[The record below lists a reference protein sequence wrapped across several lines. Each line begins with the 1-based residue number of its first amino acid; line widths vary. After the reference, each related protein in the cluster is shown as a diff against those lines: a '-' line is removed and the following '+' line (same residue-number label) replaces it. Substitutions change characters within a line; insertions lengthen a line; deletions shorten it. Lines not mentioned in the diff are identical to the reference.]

1 MGPQNP
7 VKTRFLGPLLFLS
20 GASALILEV
29 CWFRRTAQ
37 VAGATSIAMAAVLAA
52 VIGGM
57 AAGSFLLGRR
67 ADRTARPLFLYGLL
81 EAGIV
86 AGALLTPTLLDFSQA
101 AFDGLQRHLDG
112 ILLTAT
118 RFGLATL
125 LLAPPAVLMGGTLP
139 AAACAVRAG
148 PQRGRTLGW
157 LYAANTLGAVAGTL
171 SAGFVL
177 IPALGLAWATR
188 SAALFAGTAAAIA
201 LCSRARAEP
210 NATSPREPIVAA
222 RARRAIL
229 LYAVS
234 GFLGLAAEVAFV
246 RNLVLVFG
254 STTYAFTT
262 MLAIF
267 LLGIGVGGA
276 VGARLAR
283 RDRGHLRR
291 LETTVALTAALFSLS
306 ALVVYLLPRLY
317 LQGCLAWGG
326 GFDAGLTL
334 RFLLA
339 ALVLLPGAVGLG
351 IAFPLAAH
359 VATAGTMGA
368 GTGRLYAANT
378 LASIVGS
385 TCAVFL
391 LVPALGPHYAVV
403 AAALLT
409 ALVVALTGR
418 RLVLFVLL
426 LATAGGLVP
435 PSDVARE
442 RLLSGVY
449 FAPWAWFSRGE
460 IDERSWRE
468 GVDIPFHAYGREAT
482 VCIWRWHGTHSV
494 LIDGKAVATNQ
505 ILHDIQ
511 HLALL
516 GHVPM
521 AIHPDP
527 QRVLVVGLGMGT
539 TYRAVALHRPATLR
553 VVELEAAVVEAA
565 AYLGVRPAD
574 LLVADARSY
583 LRATEERFD
592 VITSDPIHPWVR
604 GGGDLYTH
612 EYFISCRERLR
623 PGGVACQW
631 LPVFQMG
638 VDDIRDIV
646 RTFTAVFADAAVY
659 YGGGDLVLVGGALS
673 EPRAPSA
680 DVRRELKRLGAEDLA
695 VLEMARGARLRS
707 AAGEGPLLTD
717 DALRLE
723 FSTPRYID
731 NHAIADCLAWVGEL
745 WDEPPAP
752 YSALLAAREADVNN
766 DYGKMLWMMARA
778 SKEVP
783 DHAYVRRFIGEH
795 HLLAAE
801 ALIRLG
807 KLQKGIY
814 HLAKAE
820 RHLGPDLRVVGIR
833 AELRVAQGR
842 DADAAEIFRALLAR
856 HPDSA
861 YLRRRIAQ
869 LE

>member
-1 MGPQNP
+1 M
-7 VKTRFLGPLLFLS
+7 KTRYLSLLLFLS

-29 CWFRRTAQ
+29 AWFRRTAQ

-57 AAGSFLLGRR
+57 AAGSYLLGRR
-67 ADRTARPLFLYGLL
+67 ADRTPRPLRLYGWL
-81 EAGIV
+81 EAGV
-86 AGALLTPTLLDFSQA
+86 ACAALVTPTLLTFSQA
-101 AFDGLQRHLDG
+101 AFDALPRHLDG
-112 ILLTAT
+112 AALTAA

-139 AAACAVRAG
+139 AVACAARPGTA
-148 PQRGRTLGW
+148 RGRTLGW

-171 SAGFVL
+171 LAGFVL
-177 IPALGLAWATR
+177 IPAFGLAWATR
-188 SAALFAGTAAAIA
+188 SAALFAGTAAAVA
-201 LCSRARAEP
+201 LVARARAEP
-210 NATSPREPIVAA
+210 ASAAAREPIVAA
-222 RARRAIL
+222 RAARAIL
-229 LYAVS
+229 LYAIS

-246 RNLVLVFG
+246 RSLVLVFG

-267 LLGIGVGGA
+267 LLGIGAGG
-276 VGARLAR
+276 VLGARLAR
-283 RDRGHLRR
+283 RSDGHLRR
-291 LETTVALTAALFSLS
+291 LETTVASTAALFSLS

-317 LQGCLAWGG
+317 LDGYLAWGG
-326 GFDAGLTL
+326 TFGAGLLL

-339 ALVLLPGAVGLG
+339 ALVLLPGALGLG

-378 LASIVGS
+378 LASILGS

-403 AAALLT
+403 AVALAV
-409 ALVVALTGR
+409 ALVVLLAGR
-418 RLVLFVLL
+418 RVVLLVLL
-426 LATAGGLVP
+426 LAAAIGLAP
-435 PSDVARE
+435 PTDVARE

-449 FAPWAWFSRGE
+449 FTPWAWTSGGE

-468 GVDIPFHAYGREAT
+468 GVDIPFFAYGREAT
-482 VCIWRWHGTHSV
+482 VCIWRWFGTHGL

-505 ILHDIQ
+505 VLHDIH

-539 TYRAVALHRPATLR
+539 TYRAVAQHRPAVLR

-565 AYLGVRPAD
+565 ARLDVRPAD

-583 LRATEERFD
+583 LRATDERFD

-604 GGGDLYTH
+604 GGGDLYTQ
-612 EYFISCRERLR
+612 EYFVSCRERLR

-646 RTFTAVFADAAVY
+646 RTFANVFEETAVY
-659 YGGGDLVLVGGALS
+659 YGGGDLVLVGGTLSRPRVPSGEVRTAL
-673 EPRAPSA
+673 E
-680 DVRRELKRLGAEDLA
+680 RLGVADLA
-695 VLEMARGARLRS
+695 VLEVAGGAALRS
-707 AAGEGPLLTD
+707 AAGDGPLLTD

-723 FSTPRYID
+723 FSTPRYLD
-731 NHAIADCLAWVGEL
+731 NHALADCLAWIRKL

-752 YSALLAAREADVNN
+752 YRALLAAREAEANEE
-766 DYGKMLWMMARA
+766 YGKMRLMMERAREEA
-778 SKEVP
+778 P
-783 DHAYVRRFIGEH
+783 GHAYVRRFAGEN
-795 HLLAAE
+795 HLLWADYWIRVGELKEGIHQLREAE
-801 ALIRLG
+801 RRLG
-807 KLQKGIY
+807 KDPRI
-814 HLAKAE
+814 
-820 RHLGPDLRVVGIR
+820 DGIR

-842 DADAAEIFRALLAR
+842 NRDAAAIFSGLLDR
-856 HPDSA
+856 YPDSA
-861 YLRRRIAQ
+861 YLRRRIAA

>member
-1 MGPQNP
+1 M
-7 VKTRFLGPLLFLS
+7 
-20 GASALILEV
+20 
-29 CWFRRTAQ
+29 AQ

-57 AAGSFLLGRR
+57 AVGSFLLGSR
-67 ADRTARPLFLYGLL
+67 ADRTGRPLRLYGWL
-81 EAGIV
+81 EAGI
-86 AGALLTPTLLDFSQA
+86 ACAALVTPTLLTSSQA

-112 ILLTAT
+112 ALLTAA

-139 AAACAVRAG
+139 AVACAARTGTA
-148 PQRGRTLGW
+148 RGRTLGW

-171 SAGFVL
+171 LAGFVL
-177 IPALGLAWATR
+177 IPAFGLAWATR

-201 LCSRARAEP
+201 LGTHARVEPPAPAE
-210 NATSPREPIVAA
+210 REPIVAA
-222 RARRAIL
+222 RAARAIL

-246 RNLVLVFG
+246 RSLVLVFG

-262 MLAIF
+262 MLAVF
-267 LLGIGVGGA
+267 LLGIGAGGA
-276 VGARLAR
+276 AGARLAR
-283 RDRGHLRR
+283 RCDGHLRL
-291 LETTVALTAALFSLS
+291 LETTVASTAALFSLS
-306 ALVVYLLPRLY
+306 ALAVYLLPRLY
-317 LQGCLAWGG
+317 LDGYLAWGG
-326 GFDAGLTL
+326 TFGAGLLL

-339 ALVLLPGAVGLG
+339 AFVLLPGALGLG

-378 LASIVGS
+378 LASILGS

-403 AAALLT
+403 AVALAA
-409 ALVVALTGR
+409 ALVVVLTGR
-418 RLVLFVLL
+418 RVVLLVLL
-426 LATAGGLVP
+426 LAAATGLAP
-435 PSDVARE
+435 PTDVARE

-449 FAPWAWFSRGE
+449 FTPWAWTTGGE

-468 GVDIPFHAYGREAT
+468 GVDIPFFAYGREAT
-482 VCIWRWHGTHSV
+482 VCIWRWFGTHGL

-505 ILHDIQ
+505 VLHDIH

-539 TYRAVALHRPATLR
+539 TYRAVARHRPAVLR
-553 VVELEAAVVEAA
+553 VIELEAAVVEAA
-565 AYLGVRPAD
+565 ARLDVRPAD
-574 LLVADARSY
+574 LVVADARSY
-583 LRATEERFD
+583 LRATHERFD

-604 GGGDLYTH
+604 GGGDLYTQ
-612 EYFISCRERLR
+612 EYFVSCRERLR

-638 VDDIRDIV
+638 VEDIRDIV
-646 RTFTAVFADAAVY
+646 RTFAAVFDETAVY

-673 EPRAPSA
+673 RPRAPSG
-680 DVRRELKRLGAEDLA
+680 DVKTALERLGVADLA
-695 VLEMARGARLRS
+695 VLEVAGGAALRS

-723 FSTPRYID
+723 FSTPRYLD
-731 NHAIADCLAWVGEL
+731 NHALADCLAWLRDL

-752 YSALLAAREADVNN
+752 YSALLAAREAEANEE
-766 DYGKMLWMMARA
+766 YGKMRLMMARA
-778 SKEVP
+778 REEAP
-783 DHAYVRRFIGEH
+783 DHAYVRRFVGEN
-795 HLLAAE
+795 HLLWADYW
-801 ALIRLG
+801 IRTGEL
-807 KLQKGIY
+807 KEGIY
-814 HLAKAE
+814 HLREAQRRLDEDARIE
-820 RHLGPDLRVVGIR
+820 GIR

-842 DADAAEIFRALLAR
+842 NGDAAAIFRGLLDR
-856 HPDSA
+856 YRDSA
-861 YLRRRIAQ
+861 YLRRRIAA

>member
-1 MGPQNP
+1 
-7 VKTRFLGPLLFLS
+7 VKTRFLSPLLFLS

-57 AAGSFLLGRR
+57 AAGSLLLGRR
-67 ADRTARPLFLYGLL
+67 ADRTARPLRLYGLL

-86 AGALLTPTLLDFSQA
+86 VGALLTPTLLDFSQA
-101 AFDGLQRHLDG
+101 AFDGLQRHLGG
-112 ILLTAT
+112 IALTAT

-139 AAACAVRAG
+139 ALACAVRAG

-171 SAGFVL
+171 TAGFVL

-188 SAALFAGTAAAIA
+188 SAALLAGTAAAIA
-201 LCSRARAEP
+201 LCTRARVEP
-210 NATSPREPIVAA
+210 NAVAPREPIVAA

-246 RNLVLVFG
+246 RSLVLVFG

-267 LLGIGVGGA
+267 LLGIGAGGA

-291 LETTVALTAALFSLS
+291 LETTVACTAALFSLS
-306 ALVVYLLPRLY
+306 ALVVYLLPRLFLEGY
-317 LQGCLAWGG
+317 LAWGG
-326 GFDAGLTL
+326 AFDAGLAL

-339 ALVLLPGAVGLG
+339 AIVLLPGALGLG

-378 LASIVGS
+378 LASIAGS
-385 TCAVFL
+385 TLTVFL

-403 AAALLT
+403 AVALVT

-418 RLVLFVLL
+418 RAVLFVLL
-426 LATAGGLVP
+426 LAAAAGLVP
-435 PSDVARE
+435 PSAVARE
-442 RLLSGVY
+442 RLLFGVY
-449 FAPWAWFSRGE
+449 FMPWAWTDRGE

-468 GVDIPFHAYGREAT
+468 GVDIPFYAYGREAT
-482 VCIWRWHGTHSV
+482 VCIWRWFGTHSL

-505 ILHDIQ
+505 VLHDIH

-539 TYRAVALHRPATLR
+539 TYRAVAQHRPATLR

-565 AYLGVRPAD
+565 ARLDVCPDD
-574 LLVADARSY
+574 LVVADARSY

-604 GGGDLYTH
+604 GGGDLYTK
-612 EYFISCRERLR
+612 EYFVSCRERLS

-631 LPVFQMG
+631 LPVYQMG

-646 RTFTAVFADAAVY
+646 RTFTAVFEDAAVY
-659 YGGGDLVLVGGALS
+659 YGGGDLVLVGGTLHR
-673 EPRAPSA
+673 PRAPSG
-680 DVRRELKRLGAEDLA
+680 DVRAALERLGAVDLA
-695 VLEMARGARLRS
+695 ALKV
-707 AAGEGPLLTD
+707 AAGAVLRTAAGDGPLLTD

-723 FSTPRYID
+723 FSTPRHLD
-731 NHAIADCLAWVGEL
+731 NHALADCLVWIRDL

-752 YSALLAAREADVNN
+752 YGALLAAREAEASEE
-766 DYGKMLWMMARA
+766 YGKMRLMMARA
-778 SKEVP
+778 HEEAP
-783 DHAYVRRFIGEH
+783 DHAYVRRFAGENHLQWADYWIRYGELREAVH
-795 HLLAAE
+795 HLLEAE
-801 ALIRLG
+801 RRLG
-807 KLQKGIY
+807 RDPRLQ
-814 HLAKAE
+814 
-820 RHLGPDLRVVGIR
+820 GIR

-856 HPDSA
+856 YPDSA
-861 YLRRRIAQ
+861 YLRRRIAA
-869 LE
+869 LSSPE

>member
-1 MGPQNP
+1 L
-7 VKTRFLGPLLFLS
+7 KTRFLSPLLFLS

-57 AAGSFLLGRR
+57 AAGSLLLGRR
-67 ADRTARPLFLYGLL
+67 ADRAARPLRLYGLL
-81 EAGIV
+81 ELGI
-86 AGALLTPTLLDFSQA
+86 ACGALLTPTLLDLSQS
-101 AFDGLQRHLDG
+101 AFDGLQRHFDG
-112 ILLTAT
+112 VALTAM

-139 AAACAVRAG
+139 AVACAARAG

-171 SAGFVL
+171 TAGFVL

-188 SAALFAGTAAAIA
+188 SAALLAGTAAAVA
-201 LCSRARAEP
+201 LYTRTRAELQ
-210 NATSPREPIVAA
+210 AAAPREPIIAG

-234 GFLGLAAEVAFV
+234 GFLGLAAEVAFF
-246 RNLVLVFG
+246 RSLVLVFG

-267 LLGIGVGGA
+267 LLGIGAGGA

-283 RDRGHLRR
+283 SGDGHLRR
-291 LETTVALTAALFSLS
+291 LETTVAATAALFSLS

-317 LQGCLAWGG
+317 LDGYLAWGDAFG
-326 GFDAGLTL
+326 AGLTL
-334 RFLLA
+334 RFGLA
-339 ALVLLPGAVGLG
+339 ALVLLPGALGLG

-378 LASIVGS
+378 LASIAGS
-385 TCAVFL
+385 TLAVFV

-403 AAALLT
+403 AVALAT
-409 ALVVALTGR
+409 ALVVLVTTRRVVVLGLLGLT
-418 RLVLFVLL
+418 
-426 LATAGGLVP
+426 AAGLVP
-435 PSDVARE
+435 PTEVARE
-442 RLLSGVY
+442 RLLAGVY
-449 FAPWAWFSRGE
+449 FTPWAWTSRGE

-468 GVDIPFHAYGREAT
+468 GVDIPFFAHGQEAT
-482 VCIWRWHGTHSV
+482 VCIWRWYGTHSL

-505 ILHDIQ
+505 VLADIH

-539 TYRAVALHRPATLR
+539 TYRAVVQHRPATLR

-565 AYLGVRPAD
+565 ARLGVRPAD
-574 LLVADARSY
+574 LVVADARSY
-583 LRATEERFD
+583 LRATDERFD

-604 GGGDLYTH
+604 GGGDLYTQ
-612 EYFISCRERLR
+612 EYFVSCRERLN
-623 PGGVACQW
+623 PGGIACQW

-638 VDDIRDIV
+638 IDDVKDIV
-646 RTFTAVFADAAVY
+646 RTFTAVFQDAAVY
-659 YGGGDLVLVGGALS
+659 YGGGDLVLVGGTLGRPRVPDGDARAAL
-673 EPRAPSA
+673 E
-680 DVRRELKRLGAEDLA
+680 RLGAVDLA
-695 VLEMARGARLRS
+695 ALEVAKGAALRS
-707 AAGEGPLLTD
+707 AAGDGPLLTD

-723 FSTPRYID
+723 FSTPRHTD
-731 NHAIADCLAWVGEL
+731 NHALADCLVWIGDL

-752 YSALLAAREADVNN
+752 YGALLAAREAEAGAEYD
-766 DYGKMLWMMARA
+766 KMRRMMEQARA
-778 SKEVP
+778 EAP
-783 DHAYVRRFIGEH
+783 DHAYVRRFMGEN
-795 HLLAAE
+795 HLRWADH
-801 ALIRLG
+801 LIRYGEL
-807 KLQKGIY
+807 KDGIV
-814 HLAKAE
+814 HLREAE
-820 RHLGPDLRVVGIR
+820 RDLGGDPRIRGIR

-842 DADAAEIFRALLAR
+842 DADAIGIFRDLLLDY
-856 HPDSA
+856 PDSA
-861 YLRRRIAQ
+861 YLRRRLAA

>member
-1 MGPQNP
+1 L
-7 VKTRFLGPLLFLS
+7 KTRFLGLLLFLS

-67 ADRTARPLFLYGLL
+67 ADRTARPLRLYGLL
-81 EAGIV
+81 EVGIV
-86 AGALLTPTLLDFSQA
+86 LGALATPTLLDFSQA
-101 AFDGLQRHLDG
+101 AFDGLQRWLDG
-112 ILLTAT
+112 APLTFA
-118 RFGLATL
+118 RFLLATL

-139 AAACAVRAG
+139 AVACAVRAG

-157 LYAANTLGAVAGTL
+157 LYASNTLGAVAGTVA
-171 SAGFVL
+171 AGFVL
-177 IPALGLAWATR
+177 IPTLGLAWATR
-188 SAALFAGTAAAIA
+188 SAAIFAGTAAAVA
-201 LCSRARAEP
+201 LLTRARTGPPAP
-210 NATSPREPIVAA
+210 TAREPIVAA
-222 RARRAIL
+222 REARAIL

-246 RNLVLVFG
+246 RSLVLVFG

-267 LLGIGVGGA
+267 LLGIGAGGA
-276 VGARLAR
+276 LGARLAR
-283 RDRGHLRR
+283 RSDGHLRR
-291 LETTVALTAALFSLS
+291 LETTVATTAALFSLS

-317 LQGCLAWGG
+317 LDGYLAWGSTFG
-326 GFDAGLTL
+326 AGLAL

-339 ALVLLPGAVGLG
+339 ALVLLPGALGLG

-378 LASIVGS
+378 LASILGS

-391 LVPALGPHYAVV
+391 LVPMLGPHYAVV
-403 AAALLT
+403 AVALGT
-409 ALVVALTGR
+409 ALVVVLTGR
-418 RLVLFVLL
+418 RVVLLVLL
-426 LATAGGLVP
+426 LVAAGGLAP
-435 PSDVARE
+435 PTDVARE
-442 RLLSGVY
+442 RLLAGVY
-449 FAPWAWFSRGE
+449 FTPWAWTSGGE

-468 GVDIPFHAYGREAT
+468 GVDIPFFTYGREAT
-482 VCIWRWHGTHSV
+482 VCIWRWFGTHGL

-505 ILHDIQ
+505 VLHDIH

-539 TYRAVALHRPATLR
+539 TYRAVAQHRPATLR

-565 AYLGVRPAD
+565 ARLDVRPAD
-574 LLVADARSY
+574 LVVTDARSY

-604 GGGDLYTH
+604 GGGDLYTQ
-612 EYFISCRERLR
+612 EYFVSCRDRLR

-638 VDDIRDIV
+638 VRDIRDIV
-646 RTFTAVFADAAVY
+646 RTFLAVFEDAAVY
-659 YGGGDLVLVGGALS
+659 YGGGDLVLVGGTLAA
-673 EPRAPSA
+673 PRAPSGE
-680 DVRRELKRLGAEDLA
+680 VRAALERLGVTDLA
-695 VLEMARGARLRS
+695 VLEVAAGAALRS
-707 AAGEGPLLTD
+707 AAGDGPLLTD

-723 FSTPRYID
+723 FSTPRHLD
-731 NHAIADCLAWVGEL
+731 NHALADCLAWIRDL

-752 YSALLAAREADVNN
+752 YSALLAAREAEANAE
-766 DYGKMLWMMARA
+766 YGKMRLMMARA
-778 SKEVP
+778 REEAP
-783 DHAYVRRFIGEH
+783 DHAYVRRFVGEN
-795 HLLAAE
+795 HLLWADYW
-801 ALIRLG
+801 IRYGELRE
-807 KLQKGIY
+807 GIY
-814 HLAKAE
+814 HLLEAE
-820 RHLGPDLRVVGIR
+820 RGLSRDPRIEGVR

-842 DADAAEIFRALLAR
+842 DADAAEIFRGLLAR
-856 HPDSA
+856 YPDSA
-861 YLRRRIAQ
+861 YLRRRIAA